1 MTDQLT
7 NNSLLTAPSWN
18 KQLIQTYNVSGPR
31 YTSYPTAPHL
41 SEQFADSELLAA
53 LARSNQRGSPLS
65 LYFHL
70 PFCDTVC
77 YFCACNKIVTANKK
91 HAHPYLQRLDSEMA
105 IWAKHMDTNRPVEQ
119 LHWGGG
125 TPTFISDPEKR
136 QLMSQTRN
144 HFKLLDDDSGDYS
157 VEVHPGRM
165 KWESIAVLREIGFN
179 RLSMGIQDFNPIVQ
193 RAVNR
198 FNSLTQVSKLISAAR
213 HEQFHSISVD
223 TIYGLPLQT
232 SESMKTTI
240 QQVIDLSPDR
250 LSLFNY
256 AHMPELFKT
265 QRQIA
270 SETLPCAEEKLIML
284 QQSIELLVAAGYVY
298 IGMDHFAK
306 PHDSLVKAQRQGSL
320 QRNFQGYSTHGKST
334 HGCSTQ
340 GCSTQGCSTQSF
352 STHGEWDLL
361 AFGVSAISAIDGV
374 LVQNH
379 KQIDD
384 YNQAIDQGHLA
395 TSRGLKLSAEDRL
408 RGTIIMQLIC
418 HFSLDIALIEVQ
430 FNICFAEHFTAE
442 LVALEPMVVDGLISL
457 NSREIRIMDSGRLLI
472 RAVCMV
478 FDAYLKTPDQTLLS
492 HNSQKKTTF
501 SQII

>member
-1 MTDQLT
+1 MTEQLAKST
-7 NNSLLTAPSWN
+7 LATAPSWN
-18 KQLIQTYNVSGPR
+18 NKLIQSYNVSGPR

-41 SEQFADSELLAA
+41 SEAFSESQLLAA
-53 LARSNQRGSPLS
+53 LARSNQRGAPLS

-91 HAHPYLQRLDSEMA
+91 HAHAYLQRLDREMG
-105 IWAKHMDTNRPVEQ
+105 IWAETVDQRRVVEQ

-125 TPTFISDPEKR
+125 TPTFISDAEMR
-136 QLMSQTRN
+136 HLMTQTRS
-144 HFKLLDDDSGDYS
+144 HFQLLNDDSGDYS

-165 KWESIAVLREIGFN
+165 TSQTIAVLREVGFN
-179 RLSMGIQDFNPIVQ
+179 RLSMGIQDFDPMVQ

-198 FNSLTQVSKLISAAR
+198 FNSLSEVSKLISAAR

-223 TIYGLPLQT
+223 IIYGLPLQT
-232 SESMKTTI
+232 RESMGTTI
-240 QQVIDLSPDR
+240 QQVIDLAPDR

-265 QRQIA
+265 QRQID
-270 SETLPCAEEKLIML
+270 SGTLPCAQEKLIML
-284 QQSIELLVAAGYVY
+284 QQSIELLLAAGYVY

-306 PHDSLVKAQRQGSL
+306 PHDSLVKAQLKGSL
-320 QRNFQGYSTHGKST
+320 QRNFQGYSTHGSPD
-334 HGCSTQ
+334 HGD
-340 GCSTQGCSTQSF
+340 
-352 STHGEWDLL
+352 WDLL

-395 TSRGLKLSAEDRL
+395 THRGLSLSSEDRL

-418 HFSLDIALIEVQ
+418 HFSLDIELIEHQ
-430 FNICFAEHFTAE
+430 FQICFAQYFADE
-442 LVALEPMVVDGLISL
+442 LAALEPMVRDQLVTVDRDKIEVLSA
-457 NSREIRIMDSGRLLI
+457 GRLLI
-472 RAVCMV
+472 RAICMV
-478 FDAYLKTPDQTLLS
+478 FDQYLGQS
-492 HNSQKKTTF
+492 SSF
-501 SQII
+501 SKVI